1 MFAEL
6 KHTIEAELGIS
17 LSLEKLF
24 GADIDGIAEEM
35 LGQIETAAHSMDGT
49 ASLERLRD
57 RKYAPASY
65 SQEQIWLI
73 QELVKAARRAHTA
86 TAGFEIVVLEGT
98 QPRTGAI
105 RYGRER
111 RQDRSATRGM
121 FTTSTRR

>member
-1 MFAEL
+1 MERPATSNESHFPFD
-6 KHTIEAELGIS
+6 GDRS
-17 LSLEKLF
+17 L
-24 GADIDGIAEEM
+24 
-35 LGQIETAAHSMDGT
+35 T
-49 ASLERLRD
+49 RRD
-57 RKYAPASY
+57 LPAY
-65 SQEQIWLI
+65 SSRGIWLI